1 MKWYSVQY
9 VMPLILK
16 PEISRESF
24 FYFFFTTKGLG
35 LKYFARQLIVIK
47 K

>member
-24 FYFFFTTKGLG
+24 FIFFTTKGLG
-35 LKYFARQLIVIK
+35 LQYFARQLILIK